1 MRRFAVVCF
10 LFLALVA
17 VTVARPLAEIRMA
30 SKMDPSSHH
39 QNSAKYDD
47 HLLFGTRFSLDR
59 LRNAPVQYAASVTVR
74 NTPKKF
80 LQHRLDAADISD
92 FRGVIEHTTTRKDTR
107 FVHGKPEGT
116 RKELIHKTVKSKNH
130 N

>member
-47 HLLFGTRFSLDR
+47 HLLFGFFNIGSMR
-59 LRNAPVQYAASVTVR
+59 QI
-74 NTPKKF
+74 F
-80 LQHRLDAADISD
+80 LI
-92 FRGVIEHTTTRKDTR
+92 
-107 FVHGKPEGT
+107 FVA
-116 RKELIHKTVKSKNH
+116 
-130 N
+130 